1 MRGYHLLRVWGW
13 ISKVG
18 LKSVRRI
25 MKILNN
31 NHGEAAWEAENMPS
45 RKLVGELEREQ
56 LN

>member
-1 MRGYHLLRVWGW
+1 MW
-13 ISKVG
+13 K
-18 LKSVRRI
+18 I

-31 NHGEAAWEAENMPS
+31 NHGERIVSSYRSGEAAWEAENMPT

>member
-1 MRGYHLLRVWGW
+1 MDFESR
-13 ISKVG
+13 I
-18 LKSVRRI
+18 KSVWKI

-31 NHGEAAWEAENMPS
+31 NHGERIVSSYRSGEAAWEAENMPS